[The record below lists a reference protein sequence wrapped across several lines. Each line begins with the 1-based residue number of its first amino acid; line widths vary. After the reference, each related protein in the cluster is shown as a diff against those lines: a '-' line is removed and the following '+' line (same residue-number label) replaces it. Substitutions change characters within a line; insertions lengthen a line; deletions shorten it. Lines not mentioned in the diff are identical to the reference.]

1 MPTYVPSKVRKL
13 TERFPAYA
21 AHVRLYLVMHSSCVV
36 AEMAAAVE
44 TFIAL
49 VAFVKLYFAV
59 NEFVATQACPSR
71 KLFAANIAFERLL
84 IGVRSFVLSKA
95 AMVISGIWTQQT
107 SMFLL
112 NRSIRVFATNMS
124 RKRCFISKK
133 SVAFRAGEE
142 RFCKNTTISK

>member
-1 MPTYVPSKVRKL
+1 VPTYVPSKISKL

-59 NEFVATQACPSR
+59 NEFVATQVIPSR
-71 KLFAANIAFERLL
+71 KLFATKIAFERLL
-84 IGVRSFVLSKA
+84 IGVRSFVLSKVG
-95 AMVISGIWTQQT
+95 MVISRIWTQQT
-107 SMFLL
+107 SMFLR
-112 NRSIRVFATNMS
+112 NRPIRMFASNMS